1 MEHKMMKGDSR
12 AEGHWGQWSF
22 WAPVGGFGH
31 ADNAMKQDIGYMGYR
46 GILQSMNMW
55 YKAFNALDVEFH
67 SDIHS
72 FLYIRLKSIEYALQ
86 CLCSIGFP
94 PWSNTFAVWVR
105 VHQYNMDSPLSSRCF
120 QFSESDIN
128 VQVVCKQVY
137 CINMAEA
144 GLIPI
149 YPLPG
154 FFWSAI
160 YLETVDIRT
169 IPQIYKQP
177 EGSYLLNIL

>member
-1 MEHKMMKGDSR
+1 
-12 AEGHWGQWSF
+12 
-22 WAPVGGFGH
+22 
-31 ADNAMKQDIGYMGYR
+31 
-46 GILQSMNMW
+46 
-55 YKAFNALDVEFH
+55 
-67 SDIHS
+67 
-72 FLYIRLKSIEYALQ
+72 
-86 CLCSIGFP
+86 
-94 PWSNTFAVWVR
+94 
-105 VHQYNMDSPLSSRCF
+105 
-120 QFSESDIN
+120 
-128 VQVVCKQVY
+128 
-137 CINMAEA
+137 MAEA